1 MQKEQSLQYHPQ
13 VCNPVLKSQ
22 GIHVQHGNIIVC
34 NVYIYIMKMPLCWAE
49 EKIKGKKDSKQKK
62 KKKAG
67 KEKTGPSINIQEAQ
81 ERLRVRIA
89 ELQGMLLFDQSSGTI
104 SVWNHCF
111 TAFVPL
117 NFFYKLSMGRAS
129 CDSVVLP
136 NLPCMLDVLMFP

>member
-1 MQKEQSLQYHPQ
+1 
-13 VCNPVLKSQ
+13 
-22 GIHVQHGNIIVC
+22 
-34 NVYIYIMKMPLCWAE
+34 MKMPLCWAE

-89 ELQGMLLFDQSSGTI
+89 ELQGKLLFGQSSGTV

-117 NFFYKLSMGRAS
+117 NFFLQTFHGESQ
-129 CDSVVLP
+129 L
-136 NLPCMLDVLMFP
+136 